1 MFLIAWDYFTSKRNR
16 QLPCVM
22 KVKTYKDIFAYM
34 EVIKAFMKTKE
45 NGENEKNIQDAE
57 CLSEE
62 LQKYLCL

>member
-1 MFLIAWDYFTSKRNR
+1 
-16 QLPCVM
+16 M